1 MYNNDYPLLYLYV
14 SCFLF
19 PTGEK
24 QVSGNWK
31 EEKNNWICPH
41 VYGGIPLDC
50 VEKVY
55 KMVRDGPKFLS
66 IEGVTFKLFPG
77 P

>member
-1 MYNNDYPLLYLYV
+1 MYF
-14 SCFLF
+14 S
-19 PTGEK
+19 TGEK

-66 IEGVTFKLFPG
+66 IEGVC
-77 P
+77 

>member
-1 MYNNDYPLLYLYV
+1 MNSNVHISKWYDVKSFFN
-14 SCFLF
+14 FF

-66 IEGVTFKLFPG
+66 IEGVC
-77 P
+77 